1 MSIFN
6 LFRRKPEP
14 EMSEKRKAIIE
25 KSGSSEKKEWR
36 IMWII
41 VLSLLIVSV
50 FFADDLE
57 TYFPNINALA
67 LIYSLPMAFFVGK
80 VCHHLLVKGMKSVEH
95 ATEAAD
101 YLDKGSVDVPERSD
115 TFIVY
120 KKYEKGKVYDTSYDP
135 NEGDF

>member
-6 LFRRKPEP
+6 LFHRKPEP

-36 IMWII
+36 ILWII
-41 VLSLLIVSV
+41 VLSPFIVQLI
-50 FFADDLE
+50 FKDDWE
-57 TYFPNINALA
+57 KYFPNISAVA
-67 LIYSLPMAFFVGK
+67 FLISLPIAVAVGA